1 MKLPKLFSF
10 CSDKDSPIN
19 DTETNVKTTTKT
31 SRNVAKYTFGNEFH
45 GEKIC
50 NALCILWLFK
60 GQTKNNV
67 LGLCI
72 ETEYIRNT
80 TTHE

>member
-1 MKLPKLFSF
+1 MKLPKPFSF

-50 NALCILWLFK
+50 NALCIL
-60 GQTKNNV
+60 
-67 LGLCI
+67 
-72 ETEYIRNT
+72 
-80 TTHE
+80 